1 MLCKQTIKLLHV
13 INPQA
18 SPDIIRH
25 IRLVCFMVY
34 AVTSANSNVYFARR
48 TFAMLKKWKNNVDK
62 QLKVLIHIVKKVTRN
77 PITFLVT
84 SDKANF
90 WQFKFVFRSSKDF
103 LFHAMDSVIYVDGWI
118 DTFQSWFRVQH
129 FHLHNL
135 VCNISKNH
143 AILFRVALTIRG
155 IFSNTGKIP

>member
-48 TFAMLKKWKNNVDK
+48 TFAMLKK
-62 QLKVLIHIVKKVTRN
+62 
-77 PITFLVT
+77 
-84 SDKANF
+84 
-90 WQFKFVFRSSKDF
+90 
-103 LFHAMDSVIYVDGWI
+103 
-118 DTFQSWFRVQH
+118 
-129 FHLHNL
+129 
-135 VCNISKNH
+135 
-143 AILFRVALTIRG
+143 
-155 IFSNTGKIP
+155 